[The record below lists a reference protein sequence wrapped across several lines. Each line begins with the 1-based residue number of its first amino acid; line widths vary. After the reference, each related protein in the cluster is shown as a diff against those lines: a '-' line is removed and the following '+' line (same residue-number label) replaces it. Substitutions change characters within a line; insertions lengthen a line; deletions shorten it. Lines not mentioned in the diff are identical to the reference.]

1 MTSRLS
7 PTPRTARPSPT
18 HVLAALGVVVA
29 LGLTACSPGSQR
41 GDAGPSGG
49 VQAVESRDLA
59 VGGAPAAPAPDLA
72 KSRSAATILPAA
84 VFDRQVISRASLT
97 VRADDVGQALL
108 AAESAAT
115 GVGGFVAN
123 ERTQADKTGTP
134 QTSTIE
140 LRVPTRTFDDI
151 LGELSRLGKLES
163 SNRSSDDVTSQVI
176 DVNSRVRSARESLAR
191 IRLLLGRAQDLGDVI
206 RLESEL
212 SSRQSDL
219 ESLEARQAYFADQT
233 SLATITL
240 TLLSP
245 AAPAAKPTEDK
256 DGFLAGLTSGWHAL
270 VAAAT
275 AVATVTGAVLPFL
288 VLVMLL
294 GIPLAL
300 VIRAARRRRQPVP
313 AETTPATGG

>member
-1 MTSRLS
+1 LTSSLN
-7 PTPRTARPSPT
+7 PTPRTHRASPAQ
-18 HVLAALGVVVA
+18 VLAALGVVVA
-29 LGLTACSPGSQR
+29 LGVTACSAGSPS
-41 GDAGPSGG
+41 GDAAPSDGA
-49 VQAVESRDLA
+49 QAVESRDLS
-59 VGGAPAAPAPDLA
+59 GGGAHAAPAADVA

-84 VFDRQVISRASLT
+84 VFDRQVISRADLT
-97 VRADDVGQALL
+97 VRADDVGRALL

-123 ERTQADKTGTP
+123 ERTQADKTGAP
-134 QTSTIE
+134 QTSTIQ
-140 LRVPTRTFDDI
+140 LRVPTRSFDDI

-176 DVNSRVRSARESLAR
+176 DVNSRVRSAREALAR

-219 ESLEARQAYFADQT
+219 ESLESRQAYFADQT
-233 SLATITL
+233 SLATISL

-245 AAPAAKPTEDK
+245 DAPAPSEPNK
-256 DGFLAGLTSGWHAL
+256 DGFFAGLSSGWHAL
-270 VAAAT
+270 GAAAT
-275 AVATVTGAVLPFL
+275 GLATVTGAMLPFL
-288 VLVMLL
+288 VLVLLL

-300 VIRAARRRRQPVP
+300 VVRAARRRRQAVP